1 MAQVPLKQARAAYA
15 RRDWV
20 VAREGFRAAAAE
32 APLAADDLAAM
43 ADCSWWLGDLDDSL
57 PAQQEAYR
65 LHLEVGRIADAA
77 LMALEIGYTLSLR
90 AEHAQ
95 ASGWMS
101 RGVRHLAEEPEGPAH
116 GVLAYIGF
124 EESFHGGDL
133 DTALER
139 ADKVHELGT
148 RHGDPT
154 LVALGVLGR
163 GRVLVARGEV
173 TRGMRLLDE
182 AMVAAV
188 SDDLDPAWAGNIYC
202 HLMLAC
208 HDLADLRRA
217 GEWTEATA
225 RWCERMPGAG
235 PFMGICRVHRA
246 QVLTARGD
254 WTHAEREI
262 AHVCEELASFDV
274 EVVAEAHY
282 QRGELRRH
290 RGDLVGAEEALR
302 AAHALGRDP
311 QPALA
316 LLRLAQGRAD
326 AAAASLRTAL
336 EAARDPLARAKL
348 LPTVVE
354 AALATGDADTARAA
368 DEELRAT
375 AERYATAGLHA
386 SADHV
391 HAEVALADGDVDAAS
406 VAARGSLR
414 AWQELGVPHEV
425 ARLRLVL
432 ASACEALGDHDAA
445 ALEREAAADTLA
457 RLGAGSRPA
466 PTAQGPAPGLTP
478 RETEVLRLVATGRT
492 NQQIATQL
500 VLSVRTVERHLSTVY
515 DKLGV
520 RGRSARA
527 LAVSHAFREGLL
539 PSDVPSTAGPDG
551 AATDLRGDL
560 RATTQ
565 VGDGRG
571 P

>member
-1 MAQVPLKQARAAYA
+1 VDVLDAARDAAR
-15 RRDWV
+15 RRDWLT
-20 VAREGFRAAAAE
+20 ARRGFEAAARTE
-32 APLAADDLAAM
+32 PLGADDLRTLG
-43 ADCSWWLGDLDDSL
+43 DCAWWLGDLDAAL
-57 PAQQEAYR
+57 PVLQDAFRA
-65 LHLEVGRIADAA
+65 HLAEGEVGRAALDALDVGYSMVIRGDEAQGHGWLGRAAGLLEDHPEAIEHAYLRYVAFEEAFASGDTTEALAAADAV
-77 LMALEIGYTLSLR
+77 
-90 AEHAQ
+90 HAAGQ
-95 ASGWMS
+95 DA
-101 RGVRHLAEEPEGPAH
+101 
-116 GVLAYIGF
+116 
-124 EESFHGGDL
+124 
-133 DTALER
+133 
-139 ADKVHELGT
+139 
-148 RHGDPT
+148 GDPT

-282 QRGELRRH
+282 QRGELRRL

-316 LLRLAQGRAD
+316 ALRLTQGRAD

-336 EAARDPLARAKL
+336 EAARGPLARAKL

-432 ASACEALGDHDAA
+432 AGACEALGDHDAA

-466 PTAQGPAPGLTP
+466 PTAQGPVPGLTP

-492 NQQIATQL
+492 NQQIAAQL